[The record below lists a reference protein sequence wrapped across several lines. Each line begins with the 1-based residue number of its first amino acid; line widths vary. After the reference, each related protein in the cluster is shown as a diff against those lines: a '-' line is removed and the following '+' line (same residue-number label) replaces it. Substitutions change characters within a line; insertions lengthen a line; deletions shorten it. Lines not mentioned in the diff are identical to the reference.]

1 MNLQIS
7 NIFNKSSQQTQ
18 NNYHKQSINLA
29 CPKLTPLKYDTVSF
43 SGGVPKSVDLLDL
56 PSDKIIKICKKALKD
71 KIEIGR
77 GQEAIAYKIEDYP
90 YYCIRQL
97 KKMTAKGQT
106 LGFDMKLDKY
116 DKVNHVVA
124 HLDADTQL
132 MRYIPGIP
140 LKIMKHSDT
149 ESGIKVKQAL
159 QELVANNFP
168 ESSFKNAIKQV
179 EEAKEKGIDFDR
191 FGENL
196 LVDPISQNLT
206 CIDFSPNYHMD
217 EYNPISFLYHAID
230 VDRTELGPKILG
242 KLANAYAQRLL
253 EVPAKKL
260 NFNTLDSNLYAR
272 GFEGDPFNYFPDK
285 ALLKETE
292 SKLKELIAEKQN
304 PTLHDNGF
312 EYMVEMFKEFVNEK
326 LINYVKPRQEIF

>member
-1 MNLQIS
+1 MYIQAS
-7 NIFNKSSQQTQ
+7 NIFSKITTPQ
-18 NNYHKQSINLA
+18 NNNCKQSKNVTCPNLA
-29 CPKLTPLKYDTVSF
+29 PLKQDTVSF
-43 SGGVPKSVDLLDL
+43 SGGIPKSVDLLDL
-56 PSDKIIKICKKALKD
+56 PADKIIKICKRALRD
-71 KIEIGR
+71 KIEIGQ

-90 YYCIRQL
+90 YYCIRQV
-97 KKMTAKGQT
+97 KKSNSKTKD
-106 LGFDMKLDKY
+106 LGLDMKLNKY

-124 HLDADTQL
+124 HLNPDTQL

-140 LKIMKHSDT
+140 LKIMRHSDT

-230 VDRTELGPKILG
+230 ADRTDHAPKILG
-242 KLANAYAQRLL
+242 KLASAYAQRLL

-260 NFNTLDSNLYAR
+260 NLDTLDTNLYAR
-272 GFEGDPFNYFPDK
+272 GFEGDPFVYFPDK

-292 SKLKELIAEKQN
+292 AKLKELIAEKQN
-304 PTLHDNGF
+304 PTLHENGF
-312 EYMVEMFKEFVNEK
+312 EYMVEMFKEFVDEK
-326 LINYVKPRQEIF
+326 LINYVKPREEFY